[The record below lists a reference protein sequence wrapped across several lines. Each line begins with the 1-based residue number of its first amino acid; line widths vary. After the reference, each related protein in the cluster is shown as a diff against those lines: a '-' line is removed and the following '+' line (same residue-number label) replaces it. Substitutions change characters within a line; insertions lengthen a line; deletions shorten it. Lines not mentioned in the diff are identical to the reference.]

1 MLKRKPISTVL
12 WAAALAGLVAA
23 GCGGPKPEQTSQ
35 PSESA
40 PPAEGGSANRPQPT
54 AAGNKAEGDTL
65 KIGIVVPINGDQKPW
80 GDDALNGAQ
89 IALEDFN
96 RQGGIAGKKIE
107 LLIGDSGSN
116 TEQAKSA
123 AEKLISDGVL
133 GIIGDVTSSSTI
145 QIAKS
150 AFEKGVPVI
159 SIGATNDDV
168 TKQGAN
174 IFRVCYIDTFQG
186 QVMAEFAYKDLGL
199 RNVALMTDRKQAYSV
214 GLSNSFRKHFEQ
226 LGGKI
231 VGEEFYE
238 TKQTTFT
245 GQLTNLKAKNPDGLF
260 LSGYFPEVGPIVKSA
275 KAAGLNVVPLGGDGW
290 DSKEIL
296 NSGGEAVVGGVF
308 CNHYNNKDTRPQV
321 QHFLKRWREKVGG
334 IPGTTMAAL
343 GYDAMAVMLD
353 ALKRSKSFD
362 SKSLTEA
369 IEATENFPAVS
380 GDITLKGTNG
390 NPIKRALVVE
400 VRPLPEG
407 FVMRKAIDPKDIG
420 K

>member
-1 MLKRKPISTVL
+1 MRARRRIPAAL
-12 WAAALAGLVAA
+12 WAALIAGVVSV
-23 GCGGPKPEQTSQ
+23 GCSGSGEAQK
-35 PSESA
+35 PSEPSEGA
-40 PPAEGGSANRPQPT
+40 TSGASPAVRPQPT
-54 AAGNKAEGDTL
+54 AEGNKAEGDTL

-96 RQGGIAGKKIE
+96 KQGGIAGKKVE
-107 LLIGDSGSN
+107 LVIGDSGSN

-133 GIIGDVTSSSTI
+133 GIIGDVTSSNTI

-150 AFEKGVPVI
+150 AFEKGVPVV

-174 IFRVCYIDTFQG
+174 VFRVCYIDSFQG
-186 QVMAEFAYKDLGL
+186 EVMAEFAYRDLGL
-199 RNVALMTDRKQAYSV
+199 RNVALLTDRKQAYSV

-275 KAAGLNVVPLGGDGW
+275 KAAGLNVKFLGGDGW

-296 NSGGEAVVGGVF
+296 NSGGEAIVGGFF
-308 CNHYNNKDTRPQV
+308 CNHYNNKDSRPQV
-321 QHFLKRWREKVGG
+321 QHFLKRWKEKVGG
-334 IPGTTMAAL
+334 EPGTTMAAL
-343 GYDAMAVMLD
+343 GYDAMAVILD
-353 ALKRSKSFD
+353 ALKRCQSYD
-362 SKSLTEA
+362 SKSLAAA
-369 IEATENFPAVS
+369 IEETENFPGVT
-380 GDITLKGTNG
+380 GDLTLKGQNG
-390 NPIKRALVVE
+390 NPRKRALVVE
-400 VRPLPEG
+400 VRPLPDG
-407 FVMRKAIDPKDIG
+407 FVMRKAIEPKDLSQ
-420 K
+420 